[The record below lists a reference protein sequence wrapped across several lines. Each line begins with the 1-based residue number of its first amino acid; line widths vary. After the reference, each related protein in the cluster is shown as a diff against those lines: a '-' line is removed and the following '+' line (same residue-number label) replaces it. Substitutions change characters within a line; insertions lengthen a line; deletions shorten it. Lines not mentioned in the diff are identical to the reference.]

1 MSLNYFHR
9 VHPAI
14 TAFML
19 VLLALALAGA
29 LTATGW
35 LP

>member
-1 MSLNYFHR
+1 MTSRYLRH

-14 TAFML
+14 SAATL
-19 VLLALALAGA
+19 VLLTVALLGA

-35 LP
+35 LS